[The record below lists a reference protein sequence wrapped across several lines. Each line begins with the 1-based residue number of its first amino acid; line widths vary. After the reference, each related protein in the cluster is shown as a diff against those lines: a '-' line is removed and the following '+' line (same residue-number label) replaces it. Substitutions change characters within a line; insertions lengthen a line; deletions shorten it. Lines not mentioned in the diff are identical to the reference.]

1 MLKSIIIF
9 FIGASL
15 GLYLYITYGQ
25 DTSLSTNGLFG
36 FLAFIFIT
44 IPMTITGFVLFIRDI
59 DHIVS
64 DKKVEKN
71 FLSKSY
77 LYLKIV
83 VGVLFVFL
91 GLSIIYGIVTDPSS
105 LYDKGTWIWI
115 ILFIGFFFRMGSIFI
130 LGAYRK
136 LKEINA

>member
-15 GLYLYITYGQ
+15 SLYLHITYGQ

-36 FLAFIFIT
+36 ILAYIFIT
-44 IPMTITGFVLFIRDI
+44 IPMTIIGFVLFIRSI
-59 DHIVS
+59 DKIVA
-64 DKKVEKN
+64 DKKVENN

-77 LYLKIV
+77 LYLKV
-83 VGVLFVFL
+83 AVGFLFGFL
-91 GLSIIYGIVTDPSS
+91 GFSLIYLIVTDPP
-105 LYDKGTWIWI
+105 YDKSSWIWI

>member
-15 GLYLYITYGQ
+15 SLYLHITYGQ
-25 DTSLSTNGLFG
+25 DTSLSTNGLLG
-36 FLAFIFIT
+36 LLAFIFIT

-59 DHIVS
+59 DQKVL
-64 DKKVEKN
+64 DKKVENN

-77 LYLKIV
+77 LYLKIA
-83 VGVLFVFL
+83 VGVLCIFCGLFL
-91 GLSIIYGIVTDPSS
+91 IYASIVDSS
-105 LYDKGTWIWI
+105 ITADTVSLIWL
-115 ILFIGFFFRMGSIFI
+115 ILFIGFFFRIGSIFI

>member
-15 GLYLYITYGQ
+15 SLYLHITYGQ

-36 FLAFIFIT
+36 ILAYIFIT
-44 IPMTITGFVLFIRDI
+44 IPMTITGFVLFIRSI
-59 DHIVS
+59 DKIVA
-64 DKKVEKN
+64 DKKVENN

-77 LYLKIV
+77 LYLKV
-83 VGVLFVFL
+83 AVGFLFFFL
-91 GLSIIYGIVTDPSS
+91 GFSLIYLIVTDPP
-105 LYDKGTWIWI
+105 YDKSSWIWI

>member
-15 GLYLYITYGQ
+15 SLYLYITYGQ
-25 DTSLSTNGLFG
+25 DTSLSTNGLLG
-36 FLAFIFIT
+36 SLAFIFIT
-44 IPMTITGFVLFIRDI
+44 IPMTITGFVLFIRNI
-59 DHIVS
+59 DHIVA
-64 DKKVEKN
+64 DEKVENN

-91 GLSIIYGIVTDPSS
+91 GLSIIDGIVTDPP
-105 LYDKGTWIWI
+105 YDKSSWIWI

-136 LKEINA
+136 IKEINA